1 MSLKVVLKN
10 LEVNWSKLIRSR
22 CSNASY
28 DEVNWYSLGWVVLKN
43 LEGYLLTH
51 RNKLSFILKSLCSNL
66 RLHIQNDFGISRM
79 KFGCACCCLPSLLL
93 FANAWATVWF
103 MFDFRLCICLQV
115 TLINIPSIFTRFA
128 TSTCSVDQILTDL
141 LLLIDMAYLH
151 NTDIDVL
158 ALLLV
163 LMIIVTNICLL
174 YTWMY
179 CLLVPSFIK
188 WNCSIAPI

>member
-1 MSLKVVLKN
+1 
-10 LEVNWSKLIRSR
+10 
-22 CSNASY
+22 
-28 DEVNWYSLGWVVLKN
+28 
-43 LEGYLLTH
+43 
-51 RNKLSFILKSLCSNL
+51 
-66 RLHIQNDFGISRM
+66 
-79 KFGCACCCLPSLLL
+79 
-93 FANAWATVWF
+93 

-151 NTDIDVL
+151 NTDIDVV

-163 LMIIVTNICLL
+163 LMIIATNICLL

-188 WNCSIAPI
+188 

>member
-1 MSLKVVLKN
+1 MISVLAEWN
-10 LEVNWSKLIRSR
+10 LGVHAAAWLHCFLFQLYANW
-22 CSNASY
+22 C
-28 DEVNWYSLGWVVLKN
+28 
-43 LEGYLLTH
+43 
-51 RNKLSFILKSLCSNL
+51 F
-66 RLHIQNDFGISRM
+66 
-79 KFGCACCCLPSLLL
+79 CLPH
-93 FANAWATVWF
+93 ANTWATVWF

-115 TLINIPSIFTRFA
+115 TLINIPSILTRFP